1 MITNEKL
8 KEQIE
13 LFPDKFSIDELVER
27 LIFMEKVERGEKQS
41 LNNDVIEHEQ
51 SWTRKSKNGSNKLD
65 CPSDIGLKRYFG
77 VHWKGLAI
85 LR

>member
-1 MITNEKL
+1 MITKEKL

-13 LFPDKFSIDELVER
+13 LFPDEFSIDELVER

-51 SWTRKSKNGSNKLD
+51 LD
-65 CPSDIGLKRYFG
+65 DEIQKWF
-77 VHWKGLAI
+77 K
-85 LR
+85 